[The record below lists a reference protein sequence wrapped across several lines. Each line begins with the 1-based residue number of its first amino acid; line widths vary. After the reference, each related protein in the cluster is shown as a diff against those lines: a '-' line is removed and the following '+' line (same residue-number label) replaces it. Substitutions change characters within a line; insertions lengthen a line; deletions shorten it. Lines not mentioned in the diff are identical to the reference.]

1 METTMFDQFYNVKN
15 LLYLGNYKD
24 SLEENESIE
33 ADEDIQNIRKKF
45 YSFLNYLESDKQE
58 ELNQLLKEL
67 KDANDSSK
75 IYYNIFRI
83 FIVFY
88 IKNSVKEETLNKIY
102 NDLISLDNV
111 SQFIQPAIY
120 LICLILLEIDDKEK
134 FILLSGMV
142 KDNCEILM
150 LRLIYFIKLGNIVEA
165 KKISEILN
173 SKFSDFIGSQLS
185 IYICSLYE
193 CSNITDTVRIIQEVK
208 CNNKLTP
215 KLFNLIAVLMMQ
227 NKQFKEAIKPLSLGY
242 DICMKTSINSGDM
255 NAILVNLITCYRNL
269 DMEED
274 CVNTEEILRKNDPN
288 NLYFIKMKEFEELF
302 SS

>member
-150 LRLIYFIKLGNIVEA
+150 LRLIYFIRLGNIIEA

-185 IYICSLYE
+185 IYI
-193 CSNITDTVRIIQEVK
+193 
-208 CNNKLTP
+208 
-215 KLFNLIAVLMMQ
+215 
-227 NKQFKEAIKPLSLGY
+227 
-242 DICMKTSINSGDM
+242 
-255 NAILVNLITCYRNL
+255 
-269 DMEED
+269 
-274 CVNTEEILRKNDPN
+274 
-288 NLYFIKMKEFEELF
+288 
-302 SS
+302 